1 MESLKNNYTI
11 GMRFK
16 MRFEGEEAPEQR
28 FTGTIVG
35 IEDSDSKRWPKSKWR
50 CLKVRWDET
59 SNIPRPER
67 VSPWKIEPA
76 LAPPALNPLPM
87 PRPKRPRANVVPSSP
102 DSSVLTREAS
112 SKVSMDPLPSGGF
125 PRVLQGQESSTLRGN
140 LAESNDS
147 YTAEKSV
154 AWPPTNDDDK
164 IDAVSTSRRYGAEN
178 WMSMSRQEATY
189 SDLLSGFGGTRG
201 DHSSQPL
208 FVEQTGHV
216 INHSRKSLFD
226 REGKHNMLS
235 QWPAMPPGLSLN
247 FLHSNTR
254 GSAQGGDNTPYQVPG
269 NMRYSA
275 FGDYSVL
282 HGHKVENPN
291 GNFLM
296 PPPPPTQYES
306 PHSREL
312 PHRQVSSSS
321 SEAAKP
327 KDGDPKLFG
336 FSLLSSPTMPET
348 SMSQRSNTSEQVSHM
363 QISSQQHNTFEND
376 HKSEHSKTSKPAADN
391 PFVVDDQEKQ
401 LQTCQAHVKDVQ
413 HKSQTVS
420 ARSCTKVH
428 KKGIA
433 LGRSVDLTKF
443 SDYDELTA
451 ELDQLFE
458 FGGELISPQKDWLV
472 VFTDNEG
479 DMMLVGDDPWQE
491 FCSMVRKI
499 YIYPKEEIQKMS
511 PGTLSSKNEEN
522 HSATEGA
529 DAQETKSQLNQS
541 ASDA

>member
-1 MESLKNNYTI
+1 MLIALSGAN
-11 GMRFK
+11 
-16 MRFEGEEAPEQR
+16 
-28 FTGTIVG
+28 
-35 IEDSDSKRWPKSKWR
+35 
-50 CLKVRWDET
+50 VRW
-59 SNIPRPER
+59 
-67 VSPWKIEPA
+67 K
-76 LAPPALNPLPM
+76 
-87 PRPKRPRANVVPSSP
+87 
-102 DSSVLTREAS
+102 
-112 SKVSMDPLPSGGF
+112 
-125 PRVLQGQESSTLRGN
+125 Q
-140 LAESNDS
+140 
-147 YTAEKSV
+147 
-154 AWPPTNDDDK
+154 
-164 IDAVSTSRRYGAEN
+164 
-178 WMSMSRQEATY
+178 
-189 SDLLSGFGGTRG
+189 
-201 DHSSQPL
+201 
-208 FVEQTGHV
+208 
-216 INHSRKSLFD
+216 
-226 REGKHNMLS
+226 
-235 QWPAMPPGLSLN
+235 
-247 FLHSNTR
+247 
-254 GSAQGGDNTPYQVPG
+254 
-269 NMRYSA
+269 
-275 FGDYSVL
+275 
-282 HGHKVENPN
+282 
-291 GNFLM
+291 NFLM

-312 PHRQVSSSS
+312 PHRQVSSNS

-401 LQTCQAHVKDVQ
+401 LQTSQAHVKDVQ